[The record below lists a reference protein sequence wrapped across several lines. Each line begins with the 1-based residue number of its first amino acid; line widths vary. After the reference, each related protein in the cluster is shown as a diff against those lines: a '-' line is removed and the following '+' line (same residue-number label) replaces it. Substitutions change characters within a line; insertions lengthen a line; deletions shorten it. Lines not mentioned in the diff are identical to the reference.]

1 MVLGRELSKHLITE
15 GVTNV
20 SRRHDW
26 LRIKHE
32 QPDAMG
38 SSDLG
43 GTPEGTLLWLI
54 GVNLSC
60 ILDCCRSYQCNRLVE
75 NDAACPNISS
85 TLT

>member
-1 MVLGRELSKHLITE
+1 MGLGRELSKHLVTE

-26 LRIKHE
+26 LRTEHE

-43 GTPEGTLLWLI
+43 GIPEGTLLLLI
-54 GVNLSC
+54 K
-60 ILDCCRSYQCNRLVE
+60 
-75 NDAACPNISS
+75 
-85 TLT
+85 LT

>member
-1 MVLGRELSKHLITE
+1 MCIQSESQGRTMGLGRELSKHLVTE

-26 LRIKHE
+26 LRTEHE

-43 GTPEGTLLWLI
+43 GIPEGTLLWLI
-54 GVNLSC
+54 K
-60 ILDCCRSYQCNRLVE
+60 
-75 NDAACPNISS
+75 
-85 TLT
+85 LT